1 MDSPVISIIVPVYK
15 VEKYLE
21 KCIVSILQQTFKNFE
36 LILVDD
42 GSPDNCPAICDE
54 FAKKDN
60 RIIVIHKNNGGLS
73 DARNAGLSIA
83 KGQYI
88 GFVDG
93 DDYIERNMYE
103 LLLDEIVLKNA
114 DMAVC
119 NYKYVDEQYQSI
131 ENRNNNMPINA
142 EILGVDEYLN
152 RLIGKCGWYYV
163 PAWNKLYNKSI
174 FNDIKFPKGKQHE
187 DEFLIHRIVYRC
199 NSIVCLRQSLYNYV
213 QRSSSIMNQRFN
225 PKNMDYGDALIDRYF
240 FSCFKKN
247 VGLRLDTVK
256 KLTHELDKWE
266 KYAQSDMLCKSR
278 YNRVRRKSLFLLFE
292 RSAWDDYNI
301 RGKMFMRLHLI
312 APWLSQVFEKVL
324 KLSKKLKE

>member
-21 KCIVSILQQTFKNFE
+21 KCILSILHQTFKNFE

-54 FAKKDN
+54 YAKKDN

-83 KGQYI
+83 KGKYI
-88 GFVDG
+88 GFVDS
-93 DDYIERNMYE
+93 DDYIEQNMYE
-103 LLLDEIVLKNA
+103 LLLDKIVLKNA

-131 ENRNNNMPINA
+131 DNRNANMPIND
-142 EILGVDEYLN
+142 EILGVDEYFN

-163 PAWNKLYNKSI
+163 PAWNKLYSKSI
-174 FNDIKFPKGKQHE
+174 FDNIKFPKGKQHE
-187 DEFLIHRIVYRC
+187 DEFLIHHIVYRC

-213 QRSSSIMNQRFN
+213 QRSSSIMNQKFN
-225 PKNMDYGDALIDRYF
+225 PKNMDYGYALIDRYF
-240 FSCFKKN
+240 FSCLNKN
-247 VGLRLDTVK
+247 VVLRLDTVK

-266 KYAQSDMLCKSR
+266 KYARSDKLCKR
-278 YNRVRRKSLFLLFE
+278 RFNKVRRKSWFLLFE
-292 RSAWDDYNI
+292 ESAWDDYNI

-312 APWLSQVFEKVL
+312 APWVSQVLVKVL
-324 KLSKKLKE
+324 YLRRKWKE